1 MAKPN
6 IAFKNLYLSMKQNP
20 LFKNTVTIPEFQKKQ
35 QEGGYRKGFS
45 LTRQNDNERVFTL
58 SAYASNKNNSIDM
71 DNRAD
76 YEIRYE
82 LEDDYKFGHF
92 ENIKPREAA
101 KKIYTRLCKLSRKDA
116 NVFGNTAG
124 NCKDTLIRIK
134 EYGFSN
140 VKKDGKVREYYY
152 YIMNKPSKRKVKFNK
167 SEKEFETNNS
177 IKIVPIFAV
186 RNNSNEIER
195 YQTINEAIENQE
207 KKSKKSVSVY
217 ATRRSSGKR
226 LLKNAK

>member
-1 MAKPN
+1 M
-6 IAFKNLYLSMKQNP
+6 
-20 LFKNTVTIPEFQKKQ
+20 
-35 QEGGYRKGFS
+35 
-45 LTRQNDNERVFTL
+45 
-58 SAYASNKNNSIDM
+58 
-71 DNRAD
+71 
-76 YEIRYE
+76 
-82 LEDDYKFGHF
+82 
-92 ENIKPREAA
+92 
-101 KKIYTRLCKLSRKDA
+101 
-116 NVFGNTAG
+116 FGNTAG
-124 NCKDTLIRIK
+124 DCKDTLIRIK

-152 YIMNKPSKRKVKFNK
+152 YIINKPSKRKVKFNK

-195 YQTINEAIENQE
+195 YQTINEAIQNQE